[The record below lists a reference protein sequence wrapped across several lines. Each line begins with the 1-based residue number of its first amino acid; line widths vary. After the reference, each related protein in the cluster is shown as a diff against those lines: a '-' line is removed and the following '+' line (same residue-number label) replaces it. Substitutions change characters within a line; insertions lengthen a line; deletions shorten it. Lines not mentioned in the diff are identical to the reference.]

1 MTGRAPLEAMMAEAP
16 PAKNLKH
23 QLGHAAGIREYA
35 YRILEGEHKAG
46 DGFESKDYIAFALFN
61 RCLQTHEAAEAVI
74 QKPLVDDG
82 WVLVRC
88 LVEYAVN
95 CAYMLQVADA
105 ETANNYADYSDYE
118 RYKEFEDLRATD
130 ENLAGQIVSPE
141 KAEKLRARYEKVRA
155 RYDDKRGDRWC
166 KDERLYKRAAR
177 VDKRISEAKTEEH
190 TEFLWLVNSIWRYAS
205 SYVHGSADSI
215 AAQVTETEDGVKVQR
230 KYSEEEAAEV
240 LYSANFALYLVLLLV
255 DLRLGGKNAQEIKR
269 RYSEWAGIS
278 KEEA

>member
-1 MTGRAPLEAMMAEAP
+1 M
-16 PAKNLKH
+16 
-23 QLGHAAGIREYA
+23 
-35 YRILEGEHKAG
+35 
-46 DGFESKDYIAFALFN
+46 
-61 RCLQTHEAAEAVI
+61 
-74 QKPLVDDG
+74 
-82 WVLVRC
+82 
-88 LVEYAVN
+88 N

-105 ETANNYADYSDYE
+105 ETADNYADYSDYE

-130 ENLAGQIVSPE
+130 ENLAGQVVSPE
-141 KAEKLRARYEKVRA
+141 KAEKLRARYEKVRT

-177 VDKRISEAKTEEH
+177 VDERISVAMKEKRTD
-190 TEFLWLVNSIWRYAS
+190 FLWLINSIWRYAS

-215 AAQVTETEDGVKVQR
+215 AAQVTEIKDGVRVQR

-278 KEEA
+278 REEA